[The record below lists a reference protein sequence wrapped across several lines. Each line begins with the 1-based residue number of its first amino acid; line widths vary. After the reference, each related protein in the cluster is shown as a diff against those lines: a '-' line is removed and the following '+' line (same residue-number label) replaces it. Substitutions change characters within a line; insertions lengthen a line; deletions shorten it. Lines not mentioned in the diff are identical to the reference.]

1 MTQNVGNQPT
11 GPGQQ
16 PPYGLYPPPNP
27 SLFDR
32 ANRFWLRV
40 TEGMQL
46 SQLWNQF
53 RTDAKSSYRLYS
65 KEVDSTRVTGVRPG
79 QHFFHVATQF
89 FWAIIEKLTPARRV
103 LLLIALVLVFLPG
116 GEWTFHTSSETIK
129 IVAFDF
135 HFYGG
140 VLMFALLIAEV
151 GDRVIMKRDLQIAKE
166 IQTWLLPANPPLIP
180 GLEVAFT
187 TRPANTVAGDYYDV
201 FARPATEPGRET
213 FLIAIADVAGKSIP
227 AAMLMATFQA
237 SLKTLS
243 STHSSLTV
251 LVGRMNRYACSN
263 SQNGRRFTTAFIAEY
278 DPVSRRLIYV
288 NAGHNDPILRRQ
300 AGVIERLGTGG
311 LPLGIME
318 DAPYESGEVT
328 LQAGDWLGI
337 FTDGV
342 IEAENSLQQE
352 YSEQRFITML
362 HAGAML
368 TPEML
373 LKTIL
378 VDLDRFVGDA
388 PQHDDITCMLLRAS

>member
-1 MTQNVGNQPT
+1 MTQNFGNRPT
-11 GPGQQ
+11 GPGEQ
-16 PPYGLYPPPNP
+16 PPYGMYPPPNP
-27 SLFDR
+27 SLSDR

-65 KEVDSTRVTGVRPG
+65 KEVDSTRAAGVRPG
-79 QHFFHVATQF
+79 QHFLSVAGQF

-103 LLLIALVLVFLPG
+103 LLLIALVLVVLPG
-116 GEWTFHTSSETIK
+116 GEWTWYTKSETVK
-129 IVAFDF
+129 VFALDF

-140 VLMFALLIAEV
+140 MLMFALLILEV
-151 GDRVIMKRDLQIAKE
+151 ADRVVMKRDLQIAKE
-166 IQTWLLPANPPLIP
+166 IQTWLLPANPPQIP
-180 GLEVAFT
+180 GIEIAFT

-201 FARPATEPGRET
+201 FARPRESSDT

-243 STHSSLTV
+243 STPSSLTV
-251 LVGRMNRYACSN
+251 LVSRMNRYACGN

-278 DPVSRRLIYV
+278 DPASRRLTYV

-300 AGVIERLGTGG
+300 AGAIERLGVGG
-311 LPLGIME
+311 LPLGILE
-318 DAPYESGEVT
+318 DAPYQSGEVT
-328 LQAGDWLGI
+328 IQPGDWLAI

-342 IEAENSLQQE
+342 IEAENGYQQE
-352 YSEQRFITML
+352 YTEERFITML
-362 HAGAML
+362 HAGMML
-368 TPEML
+368 SPHML
-373 LKTIL
+373 LNTVM

-388 PQHDDITCMLLRAS
+388 PQHDDITCMLLHAT